1 MATED
6 FLFSVSCAFS
16 LLDVYVVEPQFHVID
31 ISDILRKSILI
42 AALCYLC
49 VILQSIFD
57 EALLQKVFMKL
68 ILT

>member
-1 MATED
+1 MATKD

-16 LLDVYVVEPQFHVID
+16 LLHIYVVEPQFHVID

-42 AALCYLC
+42 EALYYLC

-57 EALLQKVFMKL
+57 AALLQKDFVKL